1 MRLDEVADEISR
13 RLIAIFE
20 PAEGGRLPVFGGAE
34 RFQSDAWRD
43 DLLFYEY
50 FHGDNGAGIGA
61 AHQTGWTGLVAVLVE
76 EQARRDAAGGDAAG
90 GTSRAQFAAWELDA
104 LEDTDRAAPAEEK
117 PTGT

>member
-1 MRLDEVADEISR
+1 
-13 RLIAIFE
+13 
-20 PAEGGRLPVFGGAE
+20 VFGGAE
-34 RFQSDAWRD
+34 PYQSGTWRD

-76 EQARRDAAGGDAAG
+76 EQARRDAAMGAE
-90 GTSRAQFAAWELDA
+90 TTLAQFAAWAHDPAADA
-104 LEDTDRAAPAEEK
+104 GHGDVPAPARAR